1 MLECLQRNKQSF
13 ICIYSHSSS
22 LTTPPPPTPPPP
34 VPPLCCVEKWSS
46 MKAVPGAIKVGDHCS
61 RTSGFAPR
69 LELDGDIWHVSS
81 FIPST
86 IWHDLGEGMWLRFE
100 FSQDSIHICV
110 QYETV

>member
-1 MLECLQRNKQSF
+1 MIFERPNIPESK
-13 ICIYSHSSS
+13 ID
-22 LTTPPPPTPPPP
+22 
-34 VPPLCCVEKWSS
+34 
-46 MKAVPGAIKVGDHCS
+46 DHCDFPKALIMDLNYQ
-61 RTSGFAPR
+61 GAFI
-69 LELDGDIWHVSS
+69 LSS